1 MGDIEAITA
10 LVNSYAERID
20 AGDLDGV
27 AELFDDATWRSGAT
41 GEVLRGA
48 TQVRRVYDRIV
59 LYEDGTPRTRHL
71 LTNLTIDLDPAGET
85 AAGRCSFTVLQGIV
99 PGEAIQVILSG
110 RYIDR
115 YRKSE
120 GRWQFAD
127 RLFILDLAGQQERH
141 FV

>member
-1 MGDIEAITA
+1 VGDIEAITA

-27 AELFDDATWRSGAT
+27 AALFDDATWRSGST
-41 GEVLRGA
+41 GDVFRGA
-48 TQVRRVYDRIV
+48 TDVRRVYDRIV

-71 LTNLTIDLDPAGET
+71 LTNLTIELDPGGET
-85 AAGRCSFTVLQGIV
+85 ASGRCSFTVLQSLV
-99 PGEAIQVILSG
+99 PGEPIQVVVSG
-110 RYIDR
+110 RYVDR
-115 YRKSE
+115 YRKAE

-127 RLFILDLAGQQERH
+127 RLFIADLIGDQSRH

>member
-27 AELFDDATWRSGAT
+27 AALFDDATWRSGST
-41 GEVLRGA
+41 GDVFRGA

-71 LTNLTIDLDPAGET
+71 LTNLTIELDPSGE
-85 AAGRCSFTVLQGIV
+85 AASGRCSFTVLQSLV
-99 PGEAIQVILSG
+99 PGEPIQVVVSG
-110 RYIDR
+110 RYVDR
-115 YRKSE
+115 YRKSQ

-127 RLFILDLAGQQERH
+127 RLFIADLIGDQSRH

>member
-1 MGDIEAITA
+1 VGDIEAITA

-41 GEVLRGA
+41 GEVFRGA

-59 LYEDGTPRTRHL
+59 LYDDGTPRTRHL
-71 LTNLTIDLDPAGET
+71 LTNLTIELDSSGEAAG
-85 AAGRCSFTVLQGIV
+85 GRCSFTVLQGIV

-115 YRKSE
+115 YRKAD

-127 RLFILDLAGQQERH
+127 RLFILDLAGEQGRH